1 MNPMR
6 FLTLSALALTLTA
19 CGEPQEPDLSPYA
32 GGSEEAELQSAD
44 VAGEAS
50 FEEAG
55 DDLRPTDRKAREL
68 CDAVEGEFTSL
79 LEPGTAFAARGGD
92 GRVFVGWNYDGA
104 TEQHVIFTPDVPL
117 DDRLPFDLAVGDFQR
132 WNMEHD
138 APNRALTGADRRRD
152 GGLCVLQT
160 ESDVIEPL
168 IAAWRTLEPKLQNS
182 SE

>member
-1 MNPMR
+1 MTSMR
-6 FLTLSALALTLTA
+6 FLALSALALTLTA
-19 CGEPQEPDLSPYA
+19 CNEPQDPDLSPYA
-32 GGSEEAELQSAD
+32 GGADEVEPQSAE

-68 CDAVEGEFTSL
+68 CGLLEGEFAGQ
-79 LEPGTAFAARGGD
+79 LEADTGFAARGGD

-104 TEQHVIFTPDVPL
+104 VEQHVIFTPDVPL

-160 ESDVIEPL
+160 EAEAIEQL
-168 IAAWRTLEPKLQNS
+168 INAWRTLAPTLAGA